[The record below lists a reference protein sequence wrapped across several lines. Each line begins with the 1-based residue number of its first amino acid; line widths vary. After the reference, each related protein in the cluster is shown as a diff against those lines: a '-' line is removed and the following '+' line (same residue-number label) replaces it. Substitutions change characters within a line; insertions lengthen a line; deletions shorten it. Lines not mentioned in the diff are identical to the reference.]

1 METQYVVG
9 RKPVRKQVSSS
20 TLLHESS
27 HARKRSF
34 SPVQSPSISYPLKS
48 PPNEGVPPE
57 EHEDEVDSTSECDS
71 EYSIPPAKRPGIS
84 NFLSDRRDSEEKVDD
99 SNVFGSLK
107 SLTSE
112 IENKYKSVLSENQ
125 KLRHKVPILE
135 KENRDLKNTKRE
147 LEAKRVAEW
156 SNYSRAIEKMKD
168 SLKEAQDTIANQKRQ
183 LLDKDTQLKKE
194 QIENVRLKR
203 NVQGLLKTFQSALD
217 DTYREENWKDTVTW
231 FDGYRDYDL
240 PEVKMVF
247 LMDFLQE
254 LTSIW
259 EELGI
264 ALGVEGKVAVERTS
278 TTTEDRKCL
287 HVLQKWSTLTTASWP
302 GLLDVLVKLNKRQL
316 AVQIETKVLE
326 EVDE

>member
-1 METQYVVG
+1 MTNLYCID
-9 RKPVRKQVSSS
+9 
-20 TLLHESS
+20 T
-27 HARKRSF
+27 
-34 SPVQSPSISYPLKS
+34 
-48 PPNEGVPPE
+48 
-57 EHEDEVDSTSECDS
+57 
-71 EYSIPPAKRPGIS
+71 
-84 NFLSDRRDSEEKVDD
+84 NFAL
-99 SNVFGSLK
+99 
-107 SLTSE
+107 
-112 IENKYKSVLSENQ
+112 
-125 KLRHKVPILE
+125 ILQE
-135 KENRDLKNTKRE
+135 
-147 LEAKRVAEW
+147 
-156 SNYSRAIEKMKD
+156 
-168 SLKEAQDTIANQKRQ
+168 
-183 LLDKDTQLKKE
+183 
-194 QIENVRLKR
+194 
-203 NVQGLLKTFQSALD
+203 
-217 DTYREENWKDTVTW
+217 TVTW

-264 ALGVEGKVAVERTS
+264 ALGVESKVAVERTS